1 MLWLAVAFVLA
12 LATNQVLGEQV
23 TPGFLE
29 DIDNKEAWDA
39 RIVSGWKAYPGQH
52 PHMVSLR
59 MVNNVGTVQACGG
72 SIVSRQWIITAAHCT
87 AAQVSL
93 LVRAGVTNL
102 TRPEIFTETQEYYM
116 YPTYNPTNPGLV
128 QPNDIA
134 MVKLQISLTYSQYL
148 KPIRIQSSVDAHKD
162 YDNLIVYASG
172 FGRTWTNGP
181 TTEHLLWVY
190 LRGVSN
196 AACTNIFTSK
206 YVTENTVCA
215 KFFNVTS
222 QSICQGDSGGPLV
235 HVSSENAHTLVGVS
249 SFVAAS
255 PIGCHSGVPGA
266 FIRPGAFHSWFT
278 QISGIDFENPVD
290 DKPTTTSTSTT
301 TAAPTT
307 KASTTT
313 VTFAPSTTSTSA
325 PSTTSSSTSAP
336 STTSSTSAPP
346 TTNMTYAPST
356 TSSTSAPTT
365 TRSTYAPSTTTLSPI
380 TTTSAL
386 STTTAA
392 PSSTTLS
399 PSTTSLAP
407 TTPTTPA
414 PEEEDEDDAELE
426 DLLKRL
432 EVKVKVRVILSKYL
446 KKKKQIQEKTL

>member
-1 MLWLAVAFVLA
+1 MLWLAVLFGLA

-29 DIDNKEAWDA
+29 NIDNKEAWDA

-72 SIVSRQWIITAAHCT
+72 SIVSRQWVISAAHCT
-87 AAQVSL
+87 ARQVTI

-102 TRPEIFTETQEYYM
+102 TRPEFFTETQEYYM

-134 MVKLQISLTYSQYL
+134 MVKLQISLTYS
-148 KPIRIQSSVDAHKD
+148 R
-162 YDNLIVYASG
+162 
-172 FGRTWTNGP
+172 P

-206 YVTENTVCA
+206 YVTENTICA

-235 HVSSENAHTLVGVS
+235 HVSSDDVHTLVGVS
-249 SFVAAS
+249 SFVASA
-255 PIGCHSGVPGA
+255 PIGCHSGIPGA
-266 FIRPGAFHSWFT
+266 FIRPGPFHSWFT
-278 QISGIDFENPVD
+278 QISGIDFENPVED
-290 DKPTTTSTSTT
+290 ETTTTPTSTT

-307 KASTTT
+307 TASPTTI
-313 VTFAPSTTSTSA
+313 TFAPSTTSTSA

-336 STTSSTSAPP
+336 STITSTS
-346 TTNMTYAPST
+346 APST
-356 TSSTSAPTT
+356 TSSSTSAPSTT
-365 TRSTYAPSTTTLSPI
+365 TSTSAPSTTSSTYAPSTTTLSPI
-380 TTTSAL
+380 TTT
-386 STTTAA
+386 AA
-392 PSSTTLS
+392 PSTTTLS
-399 PSTTSLAP
+399 PSTSLAP

-414 PEEEDEDDAELE
+414 PEEEEEEDDPELE

-432 EVKVKVRVILSKYL
+432 EVKVKVRVRLSKYL
-446 KKKKQIQEKTL
+446 KKKKQLQEKSL